1 MNLESIKNISIRKL
15 LQSDI
20 ELICNYWFG
29 QSPSYWTDLGVD
41 ITRLGTRE
49 NYCTKMNTDFDKSN
63 GIQEIAII
71 LLNGEPI
78 GHHSLTHHI
87 ENESAIFHTHI
98 WNSTHRKQGI
108 ATISYPKACLYFF
121 QTLRLKKIIFKTPKI
136 NIGANRLKEKLGI
149 KKISETIY
157 DGPLLLKPL
166 EANLYEITVDA
177 PLLSIVSLTNR

>member
-1 MNLESIKNISIRKL
+1 MALKSNENISIREL

-29 QSPSYWTDLGVD
+29 QSSSYWTDLGVD
-41 ITRLGTRE
+41 ISRLGTRE
-49 NYCTKMNTDFDKSN
+49 NYSAKMNTDFIKSN

-98 WNSTHRKQGI
+98 WSSAHRKQGI
-108 ATISYPKACLYFF
+108 ATISYPKACCYFF

-149 KKISETIY
+149 KKIFETIY
-157 DGPLLLKPL
+157 DGPLLLRPL
-166 EANLYEITVDA
+166 EANLYEINVDD
-177 PLLSIVSLTNR
+177 PLLRNNA